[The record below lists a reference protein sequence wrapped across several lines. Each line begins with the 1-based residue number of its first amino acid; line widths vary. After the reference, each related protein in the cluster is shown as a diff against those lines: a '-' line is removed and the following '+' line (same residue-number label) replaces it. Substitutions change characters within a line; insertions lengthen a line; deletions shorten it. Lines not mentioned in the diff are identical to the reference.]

1 MNCGSYAYLSTNAD
15 PLNAA
20 LVSHGDA
27 GMPQP
32 DRPRR
37 VLSLCLVSLLIAFG
51 SSLLTQADGQDL
63 TFPKSRLTIETA
75 DNRFEFQVELALTP
89 QQRARGLM
97 FRTDLPESGGM
108 LFDFETPRPVTMW
121 MRNTYIPL
129 DMLFIDD
136 DGRITRI
143 AADAR
148 PLSDRTISSGG
159 PVRAVL
165 ELRGGLA
172 EELGIRP
179 GDRVLH
185 PLFSGPRSA
194 G

>member
-1 MNCGSYAYLSTNAD
+1 
-15 PLNAA
+15 
-20 LVSHGDA
+20 
-27 GMPQP
+27 MPQP
-32 DRPRR
+32 DRPRG
-37 VLSLCLVSLLIAFG
+37 VLSLWLVSLLIAFG
-51 SSLLTQADGQDL
+51 GSLLTQAVGQDL

-75 DNRFEFQVELALTP
+75 DDRVEFRVELALTP

-97 FRTDLPESGGM
+97 FRTYLPERGGM

-121 MRNTYIPL
+121 MRNTYIAL
-129 DMLFIDD
+129 DMLFIDEA
-136 DGRITRI
+136 GRITRI
-143 AADAR
+143 AADAQ
-148 PLSDRTISSGG
+148 PLSDRRISSAG

-185 PLFSGPRSA
+185 PLFSVPRSS